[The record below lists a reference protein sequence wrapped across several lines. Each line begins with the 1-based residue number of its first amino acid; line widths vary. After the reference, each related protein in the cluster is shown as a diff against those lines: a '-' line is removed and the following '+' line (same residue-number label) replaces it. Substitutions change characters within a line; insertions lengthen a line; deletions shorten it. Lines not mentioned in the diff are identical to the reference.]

1 MASGDSGDSPS
12 KAAIAAMGRGRGVL
26 GAATVKY
33 CWIIYL

>member
-12 KAAIAAMGRGRGVL
+12 KAAIGRGRGVL
-26 GAATVKY
+26 GVATVKY

>member
-12 KAAIAAMGRGRGVL
+12 KAAIAAMGRGVL